1 LELKE
6 ALVEQETI
14 EKSDKSDSDETD
26 SPHSLE
32 NKSSH
37 ASSGKLHEHSSKKIE
52 TIENS
57 SSDDDLAAVQG
68 FHFVDMSVLGQIFRL
83 LLCPLCKKNQVEF
96 EEDGD
101 GKMGFA
107 TLMILNCT
115 GKNVNSWRSFI
126 LL

>member
-1 LELKE
+1 MELKE

-26 SPHSLE
+26 SSHSLE

-57 SSDDDLAAVQG
+57 SSDDDLARVQG
-68 FHFVDMSVLGQIFRL
+68 FCFVDMSVLGPIF
-83 LLCPLCKKNQVEF
+83 
-96 EEDGD
+96 
-101 GKMGFA
+101 
-107 TLMILNCT
+107 
-115 GKNVNSWRSFI
+115 
-126 LL
+126 